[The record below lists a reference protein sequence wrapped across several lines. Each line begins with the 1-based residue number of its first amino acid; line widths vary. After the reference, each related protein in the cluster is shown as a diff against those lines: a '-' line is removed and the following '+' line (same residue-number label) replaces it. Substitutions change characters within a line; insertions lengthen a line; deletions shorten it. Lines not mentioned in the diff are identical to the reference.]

1 MTAGRKVA
9 VVEEGDLTEITCR
22 TTKPIA
28 ICIFI
33 APSGATFDTK
43 ASIEKGERV
52 SYINSDTECGIKISN
67 FRNDDAGDWR
77 LCLSLF

>member
-9 VVEEGDLTEITCR
+9 VVEEGDQTEITCR

-33 APSGATFDTK
+33 APSGAIFDTK
-43 ASIEKGERV
+43 ASIEEGERIN
-52 SYINSDTECGIKISN
+52 YINSDTDCGIKISN
-67 FRNDDAGDWR
+67 VRNYDAGDWR